1 MLCFLSDMH
10 IKKHLSFS
18 SLRKMLSA
26 RIESISDCRH
36 ACKIKHSIHDVF
48 MSGYAMMYFQDPSIL
63 QFQQRLEEEIHKN
76 NLRTLFQVQS
86 IPKDSQMK
94 DVIDEVDSAE
104 LEAIFEDWFRALQRG
119 KHLETYSYLGGHYLI
134 SIDGSGYFSSEKIC
148 CPGCLRK
155 ESKSGKIRYEHQ
167 IVQAALMHPELRQVI
182 PLAPES
188 VKNTDGNKKQDCE
201 IEAGKRL
208 IKKISE
214 THPKLK
220 IIIVADSLHSKQPF
234 IEEVKAAGMKYILA
248 AKPDDHKMLM
258 EWINE
263 QRQLKE
269 ISRMETKDLKGRL
282 HVYEW
287 INEVPL
293 NGNKETILTN
303 YFEYWLIDK
312 NKVTYHN
319 SWVTDIQISRDNVK
333 DLVRGGRCRWKI
345 ENEVF
350 NTLKNQGYYIEHNYG
365 HGKKNLSMNFFMLN
379 LLAFFMHQIFE
390 LTDSVYQEC
399 RKKIGS
405 KRALW
410 ECLRGILRVIIFPDW
425 ETLLLRFLKPSEF
438 L

>member
-1 MLCFLSDMH
+1 MS
-10 IKKHLSFS
+10 
-18 SLRKMLSA
+18 
-26 RIESISDCRH
+26 
-36 ACKIKHSIHDVF
+36 KIRHSIHDVF

-63 QFQQRLEEEIHKN
+63 QFQQRLQEEIHNN

-104 LEAIFEDWFRALQRG
+104 LEPIFEDWFRALQRG
-119 KHLETYSYLGGHYLI
+119 KHLEQYSYLGGHYII
-134 SIDGSGYFSSEKIC
+134 SFDGSEYFSSEKIC

-155 ESKSGKIRYEHQ
+155 ENKSGKIRYGHQ
-167 IVQAALMHPELRQVI
+167 IVQAALMHPDMRQVI
-182 PLAPES
+182 PLAPEA
-188 VKNTDGNKKQDCE
+188 VRNADGNKKQDCE

-208 IKKISE
+208 IKKIRKS
-214 THPKLK
+214 HPQLK
-220 IIIVADSLHSKQPF
+220 IIVVADSLHSKQSL
-234 IEEVKAAGMKYILA
+234 IQEAKAAGMKYIFT
-248 AKPDDHKMLM
+248 AKPDDHKILM
-258 EWINE
+258 EWVNE

-269 ISRMETKDLKGRL
+269 VSQMETKDLKGRL

-365 HGKKNLSMNFFMLN
+365 HGRKNLSMNFFLLN
-379 LLAFFMHQIFE
+379 LLAFFIHQIFE
-390 LTDSVYQEC
+390 LTDTVFQAC

-410 ECLRGILRVIIFPDW
+410 ECLRGILRVLIFPDW